1 MWFGD
6 GRDGLN
12 LRWGSTT
19 GARASCA
26 LRSPVRW
33 LDEPITSLLLACAV
47 NGLGEPLVPIAATIE
62 GAGRRQKKGARR
74 SERESR
80 TRER

>member
-1 MWFGD
+1 M
-6 GRDGLN
+6 
-12 LRWGSTT
+12 
-19 GARASCA
+19 
-26 LRSPVRW
+26 